1 MQDFYEPKTLAGVI
15 RRTPPRKMFFKNRY
29 FSNPVMFPTETVTFE
44 FQEGKRK
51 LAPYVNPRLGSESI
65 EREGYERKTFSTP
78 LIAPNR
84 VITNDTLAQKLFGE
98 SEWNSGLTPEDRAAR
113 IAAQDIIDLQDTIWR
128 REEYMCARVKQDG
141 KLTIKGRGVKL

>member
-84 VITNDTLAQKLFGE
+84 VITSDTLAQKLLGE
-98 SEWNSGLTPEDRAAR
+98 SE
-113 IAAQDIIDLQDTIWR
+113 
-128 REEYMCARVKQDG
+128 QDG